1 MLLALSRETADFSIG
16 SSLSLTGADRL
27 ATLAETH
34 GFEPAAPQWYGTLVT
49 EDELDRFAAHVRGQS
64 DWGHAVNQL
73 GRDHRH
79 ISAAAG

>member
-1 MLLALSRETADFSIG
+1 MLLALSGEEEDFSIG

-49 EDELDRFAAHVRGQS
+49 EDELDGFASSVRAHLDGGRV
-64 DWGHAVNQL
+64 VNFV
-73 GRDHRH
+73 
-79 ISAAAG
+79 A